1 RPNRR
6 ELRPRPDISPQ
17 RRIGEHIVDEDHGR
31 ALPPLKDGLDP
42 RRGVDQARH
51 SAGECESRA
60 RPNQPAAS
68 LPPPRGPRPDA
79 KGSPLMRIA
88 GSLLLPLLAL
98 AACNGPE
105 PASNAQ
111 APDIASEPAPA
122 VTNAADPMPAPAAA
136 PAAQWKLSEGALLL
150 ASASG
155 APAIRIACP
164 APGKLLVNVPAF
176 RAVGSEERLSFGSG
190 GEVVALVAD
199 TNGDKARGGV
209 TGTGELPANLAALI
223 AGPISASYGAQT
235 SGRHPAP
242 PGKLASA
249 FAGTCRPAA
258 PAPAPPTATAAGP
271 CFTQGTERLTNA

>member
-1 RPNRR
+1 
-6 ELRPRPDISPQ
+6 
-17 RRIGEHIVDEDHGR
+17 
-31 ALPPLKDGLDP
+31 
-42 RRGVDQARH
+42 
-51 SAGECESRA
+51 
-60 RPNQPAAS
+60 
-68 LPPPRGPRPDA
+68 
-79 KGSPLMRIA
+79 MRIA

-271 CFTQGTERLTNA
+271 CFTQGTERLTNAPLRAVGTEPFWGAKIDGRCVIYSHPEDQKGTRIWTRPSPRCSDGMSDKSYPMSAALKLGQEKRNGCAAPL